1 MFKRFYNSCFK
12 YFLSL
17 FFIFLCVIP
26 VYAENSR
33 IKIPEDK
40 SIYLVVN
47 GGPRVGDNRLG
58 IPLSRVL
65 KFDLED
71 ERFYEIKTLDTVF
84 NNITDI
90 YPDFGFLTINNTDI
104 TTDRNSSYQNIYVVP
119 INKPWEHQ
127 VYKKFFNEYLYPQNI
142 NNQDYLVSLKFNSVN
157 GGLEPETSIIN
168 LSNLKKEEVPLDIL
182 KNMNMVRWLWVK
194 GNKLYIKGAGLND
207 IALPYNFSFP
217 DIKGLEK
224 VLLEYNTSNYL
235 VLNSMY
241 HDGHTWIFIYDKNEK
256 KWEKV
261 IIKGEE
267 SIPEFFGDYMVVNIA
282 YDQGGYSPLIIGEF
296 EIINLKSGEKQ
307 NLELGYS
314 SKVLIFNDNYLIVKD
329 DLELLYIPVEN
340 GNIKNEE
347 AITLY
352 KEKESYW
359 REKIVYIDAA
369 FLGPK
374 EIPEEVKIQR
384 AIELNIIG
392 EEYYHEAYYQL
403 DKAIYYFKEA
413 IKFNPEYA
421 LAYSNLGLAYYN
433 ECKYYKTVEYLPK
446 VIENSK
452 IAIELTNDD
461 IIKASSYYNIAMA
474 YEAMEEWEKAL
485 ENYRKALEYRDH
497 DAYRE
502 GIERMEEKIY

>member
-1 MFKRFYNSCFK
+1 MCESLAYRYLKCFLLV
-12 YFLSL
+12 FLL
-17 FFIFLCVIP
+17 IFTYEIP
-26 VYAENSR
+26 ISAEED
-33 IKIPEDK
+33 IIEIPEDK
-40 SIYLVVN
+40 SIYLIAN
-47 GGPRVGDNRLG
+47 GGPRVGKDYYK
-58 IPLSRVL
+58 IPLSRIL

-71 ERFYEIKTLDTVF
+71 KIFYEIDTLNTVF
-84 NNITDI
+84 YNITEI
-90 YPDFGFLTINNTDI
+90 YSEYDYVTINNTP
-104 TTDRNSSYQNIYVVP
+104 TDDDYQNIY
-119 INKPWEHQ
+119 IIHTNKPWEHKI
-127 VYKKFFNEYLYPQNI
+127 YEKYFNEYLYPQKI
-142 NNQDYLVSLKFNSVN
+142 NNQDYLVSLRFNSVG

-168 LSNLKKEEVPLDIL
+168 LSTLRKEEVPLDIL
-182 KNMNMVRWLWVK
+182 KNMNTRRWLSVKEGELYIDSSGLNHIKMPYKVSDDLNKLEEVHLIYNSNKYFILRSPYHGENSWIYKFDKEENKWVK
-194 GNKLYIKGAGLND
+194 YVVTGDESYIKVMND
-207 IALPYNFSFP
+207 YI
-217 DIKGLEK
+217 
-224 VLLEYNTSNYL
+224 
-235 VLNSMY
+235 
-241 HDGHTWIFIYDKNEK
+241 
-256 KWEKV
+256 
-261 IIKGEE
+261 
-267 SIPEFFGDYMVVNIA
+267 VVQIG
-282 YDQGGYSPLIIGEF
+282 YDQGGYSTKFTGSF
-296 EIINLKSGEKQ
+296 ELINLRNGEKQ
-307 NLELGYS
+307 LLELEGLT
-314 SKVLIFNDNYLIVKD
+314 KILIFNDNYLIVKD

-452 IAIELTNDD
+452 ISIELTNDD

-502 GIERMEEKIY
+502 GIERMEKRYSN